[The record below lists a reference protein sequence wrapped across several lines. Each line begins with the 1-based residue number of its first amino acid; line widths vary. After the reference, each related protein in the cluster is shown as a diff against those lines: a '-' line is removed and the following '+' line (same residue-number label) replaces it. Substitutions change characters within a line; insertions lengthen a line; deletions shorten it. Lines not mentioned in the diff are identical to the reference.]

1 MVLKSKTGTEEL
13 KIKKYGDSISKDKKF
28 NEDNAYQITERLS
41 FPRLIGSNGE
51 KKAIEIV
58 VDEFEKAGY
67 NQIYRDKFKT
77 SFFNLIVLRY
87 AFIPMGI
94 CLVLLVLS
102 IFINYWLA
110 LGLFLSNLFMTKK
123 LLSLATTDKIHL
135 LKNKE
140 KNYDTENIYTKLRSR
155 NSKTNVVLMAH
166 WDSKSQSFPSS
177 IRIILFLVAGIGF
190 FAILFLSLILII
202 IQLIVPFDSIILNN
216 VLLYFSVIITIISN
230 FNYFNK
236 TKNESPGAYDNAA
249 AVGIV
254 IELARYYKNTPLDN
268 IDLIFL
274 CTSSEELNL
283 GGAKNFIQKYKNE
296 FDRNSTYFINLDLI
310 GGNELIR
317 LITSFGIPRKVS
329 SKKLNRLFLNS
340 ANELNIKIKDVY
352 LPTGAWS
359 DYMPIVQE
367 GFEACWL
374 GSQPGLK
381 FVHTKQDEM
390 SAVSKEGIKNVIR
403 LCIKVLYKLNS
414 EPNTDLS
421 IKKTSNL

>member
-1 MVLKSKTGTEEL
+1 MILKSEIGTEEL
-13 KIKKYGDSISKDKKF
+13 KIKKHVDTFSKDKIF
-28 NEDNAYQITERLS
+28 NEDNAYRITKRLS
-41 FPRLIGSNGE
+41 FPRLIGSTGE
-51 KKAIEIV
+51 KKALEIV
-58 VDEFEKAGY
+58 LDEFKKAGY
-67 NQIYRDKFKT
+67 NQIYRDRFKT

-102 IFINYWLA
+102 FFINYWLA
-110 LGLFLSNLFMTKK
+110 LGLFLSNLYLAKK
-123 LLSLATTDKIHL
+123 VLNLATTDKIHL

-140 KNYDTENIYTKLRSR
+140 KNYETENIYTKLK
-155 NSKTNVVLMAH
+155 SKKSKVKVVLMAH
-166 WDSKSQSFPSS
+166 WDSKSQTFPSS
-177 IRIILFLVAGIGF
+177 IRIFLFLIAGIGF

-202 IQLIVPFDSIILNN
+202 IQLIFPFDSIILNN
-216 VLLYFSVIITIISN
+216 IMLYCSVIITIISN

-236 TKNESPGAYDNAA
+236 TKNKSPGAYDNAA

-254 IELARYYKNTPLDN
+254 IELARYYKITPLDN

-283 GGAKNFIQKYKNE
+283 GGAKHFIQKYKNE

-310 GGNELIR
+310 GGNEIIR

-329 SKKLNRLFLNS
+329 SRKLNKLFLNS
-340 ANELNIKIKDVY
+340 ANELKIKIKDIY

-381 FVHTKQDEM
+381 FVHTKHDDM
-390 SAVSKEGIKNVIR
+390 SIVSKEGIKNIIHLCVKVINE
-403 LCIKVLYKLNS
+403 LNS
-414 EPNTDLS
+414 
-421 IKKTSNL
+421 